1 MKKCILIV
9 FLGIFLAFPV
19 NGEVFKW
26 TDSRGT
32 VHFTDD
38 PSLIPEQYRSK
49 ALGTSVPTVEEASKE
64 TTQPPIRKAPE
75 PSKDNLGRGEEYW
88 KARVRGVQQTQAKA
102 QEELEGLRTK
112 YNELTEKHNASKN
125 NVARAA
131 IRNDRDQVNAQMDE
145 CKARIDEAKKMLE
158 KTIPEEA
165 ALFKA
170 NPQWLKP

>member
-1 MKKCILIV
+1 MKKCILIA

-26 TDSRGT
+26 TDSKGT

-49 ALGTSVPTVEEASKE
+49 ALGTSVPSGEIASKE
-64 TTQPPIRKAPE
+64 TTQPPIQKAPE

-88 KARVRGVQQTQAKA
+88 KTRVLETQQTQAKA
-102 QEELEGLRTK
+102 QEEWEGLRTK

-131 IRNDRDQVNAQMDE
+131 IRDERDQVKAKMDE
-145 CKARIDEAKKMLE
+145 CKIRIAEAKKMLE

>member
-26 TDSRGT
+26 TDSKGT

-38 PSLIPEQYRSK
+38 PSLIPKQYRPK
-49 ALGTSVPTVEEASKE
+49 ATGTPASAEEE
-64 TTQPPIRKAPE
+64 TSSEAGQPSIQKAPE
-75 PSKDNLGRGEEYW
+75 VSKDNLGRGEEYW
-88 KARVRGVQQTQAKA
+88 KARVREVQQRQAKA
-102 QEELEGLRTK
+102 QEEWEDLKTK

-125 NVARAA
+125 NVLRATL
-131 IRNDRDQVNAQMDE
+131 RNERDQVKAQMDE

-170 NPQWLKP
+170 SPQWLKP